1 MPIDQEYTIKEKNT
15 GASYVLSEETKKVTL
30 KEDQITSIKF
40 ENEKRKGQIKVIKK
54 DGETQVPLE
63 GITFV
68 IKDSKGNEIDRVT
81 TDSNGEAISKKIAID
96 EKYTVYEEK
105 TKKGYILSDEKQE
118 VELKENEITNLTFNN
133 YKEKGSIKI
142 KKVSSDGN
150 NIEGIEFKITGTTL
164 TGENIE
170 ATYKTDKN
178 GEILIDQIL
187 TGKFK
192 IEELQNEI
200 NSNYIIPSEQ
210 VVTVENGK
218 VTEVEFYNQLIETP
232 KTGDERNIMLATIIG
247 GISMVILITVCVI
260 KKKNK

>member
-1 MPIDQEYTIKEKNT
+1 M
-15 GASYVLSEETKKVTL
+15 
-30 KEDQITSIKF
+30 
-40 ENEKRKGQIKVIKK
+40 
-54 DGETQVPLE
+54 
-63 GITFV
+63 
-68 IKDSKGNEIDRVT
+68 
-81 TDSNGEAISKKIAID
+81 
-96 EKYTVYEEK
+96 
-105 TKKGYILSDEKQE
+105 
-118 VELKENEITNLTFNN
+118 
-133 YKEKGSIKI
+133 
-142 KKVSSDGN
+142 
-150 NIEGIEFKITGTTL
+150 
-164 TGENIE
+164 
-170 ATYKTDKN
+170 
-178 GEILIDQIL
+178 